1 MLLFHLIRRRQAWL
15 PTIWGWILLLA
26 IICAVCVLAGR
37 HLYALLAPND
47 PAAGAQLLVVEGWMG
62 EKELNQAIA
71 RFEKGKYQRIVT
83 AGGPIKDWV
92 EPGGSLTYAE
102 RAASYLRK
110 HGLDGTELTPVSAP
124 ESAQDRTFLSAVM
137 VRDWAFKRGVKLD
150 AIDVY
155 SAGAHGRRSR
165 MLYQKA
171 FGPKI
176 NVGVLSARQQNYD
189 ERHWWRS
196 SAATESVLKE
206 SIGLIWTICCFHPAP
221 PGSYEEKWGVP
232 PDAAYPVREPPHA

>member
-1 MLLFHLIRRRQAWL
+1 
-15 PTIWGWILLLA
+15 
-26 IICAVCVLAGR
+26 
-37 HLYALLAPND
+37 
-47 PAAGAQLLVVEGWMG
+47 
-62 EKELNQAIA
+62 
-71 RFEKGKYQRIVT
+71 
-83 AGGPIKDWV
+83 
-92 EPGGSLTYAE
+92 
-102 RAASYLRK
+102 
-110 HGLDGTELTPVSAP
+110 
-124 ESAQDRTFLSAVM
+124 
-137 VRDWAFKRGVKLD
+137 
-150 AIDVY
+150 
-155 SAGAHGRRSR
+155 